1 MVLRC
6 VNLRLCLFSSMMAWM
21 MVLVPSSFA
30 QGEGEELKRAP
41 ESEWIFTAPLVNLA
55 IIDTKTIITKS
66 KAAQKT
72 LEGAD
77 ELRRSIRDEIAKKQD
92 KLEDEKKNLERKS
105 KISSDSSLQAKIRD
119 WEERVRLFN
128 KEGEFKGQQLD
139 LALRAALFKINAK
152 ILEITQKI
160 ALQSNINLVL
170 DRERVQFFS
179 KEMDITDMVL
189 ERLDDQLPEMELD
202 MNEAKKL
209 IEESQNQG

>member
-1 MVLRC
+1 M
-6 VNLRLCLFSSMMAWM
+6 RLSRMSVFM
-21 MVLVPSSFA
+21 MVSLLMGTVSPVIA
-30 QGEGEELKRAP
+30 QDDELKRAP
-41 ESEWIFTAPLVNLA
+41 ESEWIFNAPLVNLA

-66 KAAQKT
+66 KAAQGT
-72 LEGAD
+72 LEEAD
-77 ELRRSIRDEIAKKQD
+77 SLRRSIRDEIAKKQD

-105 KISSDSSLQAKIRD
+105 KISSDAALQAKIRD
-119 WEERVRLFN
+119 WEERVRSFN
-128 KEGEFKGQQLD
+128 KEGEFRGQQLD

-189 ERLDDQLPEMELD
+189 ERLDDQLPEMGLD
-202 MNEAKKL
+202 MEEAQRL
-209 IEESQNQG
+209 LEESQNPPQG

>member
-1 MVLRC
+1 M
-6 VNLRLCLFSSMMAWM
+6 RLCRMSIFVM
-21 MVLVPSSFA
+21 MVSLLVGTGSPVMA
-30 QGEGEELKRAP
+30 QEDELKRAP
-41 ESEWIFTAPLVNLA
+41 ESEWIFNAPLVNLA

-66 KAAQKT
+66 KAAQGT
-72 LEGAD
+72 LEEAD
-77 ELRRSIRDEIAKKQD
+77 SLRRSIRDEIAKKQD

-105 KISSDSSLQAKIRD
+105 KISSDAALQAKIRD
-119 WEERVRLFN
+119 WEERVRSFN
-128 KEGEFKGQQLD
+128 KEGEFRGQQLD

-189 ERLDDQLPEMELD
+189 ERLDDQLPEMGLD
-202 MNEAKKL
+202 MEEAQRL
-209 IEESQNQG
+209 LEESQNPPQG

>member
-1 MVLRC
+1 M
-6 VNLRLCLFSSMMAWM
+6 RLSRMSVFM
-21 MVLVPSSFA
+21 MVSLLMGTVSPVIA
-30 QGEGEELKRAP
+30 QDDELKRAP
-41 ESEWIFTAPLVNLA
+41 ESEWIFNAPLVNLA

-66 KAAQKT
+66 KAAQGT
-72 LEGAD
+72 LEEAD
-77 ELRRSIRDEIAKKQD
+77 SLRRSIRDEIAKKQD

-105 KISSDSSLQAKIRD
+105 KISSDAALQAKIRD
-119 WEERVRLFN
+119 WEERVRSFN
-128 KEGEFKGQQLD
+128 KEGEFRGQQLD

-189 ERLDDQLPEMELD
+189 ERLDDQLPEMGLD
-202 MNEAKKL
+202 MEEAQRL
-209 IEESQNQG
+209 LEESQSPPQG

>member
-1 MVLRC
+1 M
-6 VNLRLCLFSSMMAWM
+6 RLCRMSVFMM
-21 MVLVPSSFA
+21 MVSLLVGSVSPVVA
-30 QGEGEELKRAP
+30 QEDELKRAP
-41 ESEWIFTAPLVNLA
+41 ESEWIFNAPLVNLA

-66 KAAQKT
+66 KAAQGT
-72 LEGAD
+72 LEEAD
-77 ELRRSIRDEIAKKQD
+77 ALRRSIRDEIAKKQD

-105 KISSDSSLQAKIRD
+105 KISSDAALQAKIRD
-119 WEERVRLFN
+119 WEERVRSFN
-128 KEGEFKGQQLD
+128 KEGEFRGQQLD

-189 ERLDDQLPEMELD
+189 ERLDDQLPEMGLD
-202 MNEAKKL
+202 MDEAKRL
-209 IEESQNQG
+209 LEESQNPPQG

>member
-1 MVLRC
+1 M
-6 VNLRLCLFSSMMAWM
+6 RLSRMSVFM
-21 MVLVPSSFA
+21 MVSLLMGTVSPVIA
-30 QGEGEELKRAP
+30 QEDELKRAP
-41 ESEWIFTAPLVNLA
+41 ESEWIFNAPLVNLA

-66 KAAQKT
+66 KAAQGT
-72 LEGAD
+72 LEEAD
-77 ELRRSIRDEIAKKQD
+77 SLRRSIRDEIAKKQD

-105 KISSDSSLQAKIRD
+105 KISSDAALQAKIRD
-119 WEERVRLFN
+119 WEERVRSFN
-128 KEGEFKGQQLD
+128 KEGEFRGQQLD

-189 ERLDDQLPEMELD
+189 ERLDDQLPEMGLD
-202 MNEAKKL
+202 MEEAQRL
-209 IEESQNQG
+209 LEESQNPPQG

>member
-1 MVLRC
+1 M
-6 VNLRLCLFSSMMAWM
+6 RLFRMSVFMM
-21 MVLVPSSFA
+21 MVSLLAGAVSPVIA
-30 QGEGEELKRAP
+30 QEDELKRAP
-41 ESEWIFTAPLVNLA
+41 ESEWIFNAPLVNLA

-66 KAAQKT
+66 KAAQGT
-72 LEGAD
+72 LEEA
-77 ELRRSIRDEIAKKQD
+77 EALRRSIRDEIAKKQD

-105 KISSDSSLQAKIRD
+105 KISSDAALQAKIRD
-119 WEERVRLFN
+119 WEERVRSFN
-128 KEGEFKGQQLD
+128 KEGEFRGQQLD

-189 ERLDDQLPEMELD
+189 ERLDDQLPEMGLD
-202 MNEAKKL
+202 MEEAERL
-209 IEESQNQG
+209 LEESQNPPQG